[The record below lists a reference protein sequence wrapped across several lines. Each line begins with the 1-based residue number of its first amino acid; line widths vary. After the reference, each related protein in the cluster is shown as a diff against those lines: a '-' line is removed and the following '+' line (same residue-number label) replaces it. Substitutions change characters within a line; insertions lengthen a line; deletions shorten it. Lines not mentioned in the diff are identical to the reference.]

1 MVGDRMAG
9 RPNAAIRE
17 ISLGATE
24 FMPLGGRRA
33 AQDEVRAPIVAMKRV
48 MIVEGR
54 ECRKMEGS
62 WPERQA
68 INR

>member
-1 MVGDRMAG
+1 
-9 RPNAAIRE
+9 
-17 ISLGATE
+17 LGATE